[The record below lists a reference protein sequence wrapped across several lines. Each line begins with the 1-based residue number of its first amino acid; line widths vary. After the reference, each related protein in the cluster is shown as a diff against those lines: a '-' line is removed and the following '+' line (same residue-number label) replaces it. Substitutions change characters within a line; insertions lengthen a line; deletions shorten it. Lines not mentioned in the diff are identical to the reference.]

1 MREAKECRKN
11 IFSSP
16 SLSCVIL
23 SSEIWELLLRSM
35 HAFDLEVSL
44 TLDKEKRLR
53 SYDASRLR
61 L

>member
-1 MREAKECRKN
+1 MTEAKECRKN

-16 SLSCVIL
+16 SLSYVIL
-23 SSEIWELLLRSM
+23 SGEIWKLLLRSI

-44 TLDKEKRLR
+44 TLDKEKRPR
-53 SYDASRLR
+53 SHDESRLR